1 MIGLEENFRKW
12 LIKEGKGKTS
22 TRQLILAIN
31 KVCQDFYNGNTEKHW
46 RILTKHIVSILI
58 YYNECIPP
66 FSNLG
71 SFPITSRTVLFEPKQ
86 SGGKRCISP
95 SLEANKTK
103 RLLFC
108 GSPYLLQSTML

>member
-22 TRQLILAIN
+22 SRQLILAIN

-58 YYNECIPP
+58 P
-66 FSNLG
+66 
-71 SFPITSRTVLFEPKQ
+71 V
-86 SGGKRCISP
+86 ISKIYMKMLRP
-95 SLEANKTK
+95 SQTNI
-103 RLLFC
+103 
-108 GSPYLLQSTML
+108 